1 MAEKQALGVPRFA
14 SWREPLQTVRQRAV
28 DVPRPAKKALL
39 VMLDFAVLVGLGWV
53 SFLLRFDRSFV
64 PNLNQW
70 ALMLALPIIAVPV
83 FVRSG
88 VYRSVLRYLPERAIW
103 VILRSVTVT
112 MLLWVALAFLTQ
124 LTGIEGTPRS
134 IPVILWLL
142 VSAYMICSRFG
153 AKWLLWGESPTTR
166 HPRPTLIYGTGEPAI
181 QLAHALNS
189 AKESVV
195 AGFITEDRALV
206 GMDVLGLRVYQPG
219 DIEGLVTNMGIREIV
234 ITTPTPMTKE
244 RRDQVA
250 RLSQLPAKIRILP
263 PLADIAAGHY
273 LVSSVRDIDID
284 DLLGRSEVAPDP
296 ELLRAAVSGRTI
308 LVTGAAGS
316 IGQAVCRIVTQ
327 FRPSRLVLL
336 DLNEHGLYQIN
347 RELAQQGPVPVV
359 PVLGSAANRKLL
371 DRVLKEN
378 KVDVIFHCAA
388 YKHVRLVEENMLEG
402 ISNNINGTWELAEA
416 AYDAG
421 VDRFVLISSDKAVR
435 PASVMGATKRWS
447 ELILHHF
454 SARPARREGRSTVFC
469 SVRFGN
475 VVGSSGSVIP
485 LFKEQIAKGGPVT
498 VTHDDM
504 TRYFMSVREAAEL
517 IVQASALSTSGDI
530 LLLEMGEPVRIRELA
545 EDMIRLAGL
554 TIRDEANPDGA
565 IEIVCIGPAKGE
577 KIAEDLFY
585 DPSRVQTTAHSKILR
600 AMYMHGRSKDLPGK
614 LQALRAAL
622 EGQEAEEVR
631 RILFDAVAEG

>member
-1 MAEKQALGVPRFA
+1 MAEKQALRFPPSA
-14 SWREPLQTVRQRAV
+14 LWTETLRFVRERAV
-28 DVPRPAKKALL
+28 DVPRPVKQALL
-39 VMLDFAVLVGLGWV
+39 VLLDFVVLACLAWL
-53 SFLLRFDRSFV
+53 SFLLRLDRTFV
-64 PNLNQW
+64 PNVNQ
-70 ALMLALPIIAVPV
+70 ALLMLALPVIAVPV

-103 VILRSVTVT
+103 AILRAVTIT
-112 MLLWVALAFLTQ
+112 ILLWVALAFLTQ

-142 VSAYMICSRFG
+142 VSAYMVCSRFG
-153 AKWLLWGESPTTR
+153 AKWLLWGESPTSR
-166 HPRPTLIYGTGEPAI
+166 PPRRTLIYGTGEPAI
-181 QLAHALNS
+181 QLAQALHS

-195 AGFITEDRALV
+195 AGFVTDDRALV

-219 DIEGLVTNMGIREIV
+219 DIEDLVTNMGIREIV
-234 ITTPTPMTKE
+234 ITSPAPMTDE
-244 RRDQVA
+244 RREQVA

-296 ELLRAAVSGRTI
+296 DLLRAAVSGRTI

-316 IGQAVCRIVTQ
+316 IGQAVCRIIMQ
-327 FRPSRLVLL
+327 YRPAKLVLL

-347 RELAQQGPVPVV
+347 RELAQQGPTPVV
-359 PVLGSAANRKLL
+359 PVLGSATNRKLL
-371 DRVLKEN
+371 GRLLKESG
-378 KVDVIFHCAA
+378 VEVIFHCAA

-402 ISNNINGTWELAEA
+402 ISNNVNGTWELAEA
-416 AYDAG
+416 AYEAG

-454 SARPARREGRSTVFC
+454 SAMPAREGRSTVFC

-475 VVGSSGSVIP
+475 VVGSSGSVVP

-517 IVQASALSTSGDI
+517 IVQACALSVSGDI
-530 LLLEMGEPVRIRELA
+530 LLLEMGEPIRIRELA
-545 EDMIRLAGL
+545 QDMIRLAGL
-554 TIRDEANPDGA
+554 TIRDDANPDGD
-565 IEIVCIGPAKGE
+565 IEIVSIGPAKGE

-585 DPSRVQTTAHSKILR
+585 DPSRITTTAHPKILR
-600 AMYMHGRSKDLPGK
+600 AMYMAGRSKDLPSK

-622 EGQEAEEVR
+622 DRQDAEEVR